1 MRLKKGFTLIELIMV
16 IAIIG
21 VLAGAGAWIMAYTVK
36 NSVFIPNQ
44 LNMDKLATDAL
55 SIMVEGDKSADG
67 LSGAMGLRFSK
78 SITTNNANKIVFF
91 NGDDKTVTFELVGN
105 RLKRT
110 VDGDTT
116 NIPTYLKDSGPD
128 LLISLSGNGSN
139 GSLFTYYYIPG
150 VYPAQVGRIEINL
163 IAISG
168 TGSYNDW
175 QGQSKQATSIAVK
188 KLQ

>member
-44 LNMDKLATDAL
+44 LNMDKLARDAL
-55 SIMVEGDKSADG
+55 DIMIEGDKNAG

-78 SITTNNANKIVFF
+78 RIITNAANRVVFV
-91 NGDDKTVTFELVGN
+91 NGDDKTVTLELVGN

-110 VDGDTT
+110 VDGFTT
-116 NIPTYLKDSGPD
+116 NIPTYLKDTGND
-128 LLISLSGNGSN
+128 LSISLSGNN
-139 GSLFTYYYIPG
+139 GSLFTYYYISG
-150 VYPAQVGRIEINL
+150 VVPAQVGRIEINL

-175 QGQSKQATSIAVK
+175 QGQSEQASSIAVK